1 MRAVNLSSSAISR
14 ISYDEDARQLR
25 IWFRESGM
33 YVYSDIPPETYR
45 EFETASSGGR
55 FFCEQIRGRF
65 PCQFDPARKRFR
77 PVEEPGTLCGGSP
90 FLRRRRKAMAD
101 NKSSQDGRDRSRVA
115 GDQPYEVQ
123 YFAEKHGISI
133 EKARELIERH
143 GNDREALDKAAER
156 LTA

>member
-1 MRAVNLSSSAISR
+1 MRATKLSSSAISR
-14 ISYDEDARQLR
+14 VAYNEDARELR

-33 YVYSDIPPETYR
+33 YVYSDIPPETYC
-45 EFETASSGGR
+45 EFETTSSGGR
-55 FFCEQIRGRF
+55 LYCERIRGRF

-77 PVEEPGTLCGGSP
+77 PVEEPGTFCAESP
-90 FLRRRRKAMAD
+90 FLRQRRAIMSD

-123 YFAEKHGISI
+123 YFAEKHGISV